1 MAILD
6 FLVSELGVLIGIAL
20 VILVVWKV
28 GKFLPKIILGL
39 LTNSVLGLVVLFLA
53 NAFFSVKIPV
63 VLPVVAAV
71 ALFGLPGAGTIII
84 LHLGLLV

>member
-39 LTNSVLGLVVLFLA
+39 LTNSVLGFVVLFLA
-53 NAFFSVKIPV
+53 NAFFSVRYQ
-63 VLPVVAAV
+63 
-71 ALFGLPGAGTIII
+71 
-84 LHLGLLV
+84 